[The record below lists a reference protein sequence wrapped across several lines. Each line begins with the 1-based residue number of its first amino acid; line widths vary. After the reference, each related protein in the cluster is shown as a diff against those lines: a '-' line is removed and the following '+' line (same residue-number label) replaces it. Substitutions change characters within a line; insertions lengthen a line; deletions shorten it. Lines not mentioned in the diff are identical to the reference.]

1 MDPVAH
7 TLVGATLAETALRR
21 KTPLATA
28 TLLIGVNLPD
38 VDWCI
43 AQLYGRDFSLGFRRG
58 WTHGILAL
66 IILPILLA
74 LAIYLFDH
82 VFRRRS
88 RPTAPRA
95 LLGPLV
101 GLACLSVFSHSAL
114 DWLNNYGVRLLM
126 PFDGRWF
133 YGDTLFIIDPWIWL
147 LAGVS
152 PVLAHTRTP
161 LSVGM
166 WILLGLA
173 MTLLIVDADL
183 VPTMVMVVW
192 IVGLTA
198 IVTVRVLGLF
208 RNHLPRVAMIC
219 GALAVTYIVGMMSC
233 TWIARRQAKNWLG
246 EQGVSPNEIIG
257 LMAAPLPANPFVRDV
272 IVVTSSRYYFLE
284 IDWLSHKRVRVSAP
298 SRPNGPPSPTVQ
310 AALNS
315 LSIQGMRRW
324 LRFPSYEVETIGD
337 IYRVIIHDL
346 RYSRMQRTGIGTA
359 VVELDQ
365 NLEPR

>member
-58 WTHGILAL
+58 WTHGVLAL
-66 IILPILLA
+66 IVLPILLA
-74 LAIYLFDH
+74 LAVYLFDY
-82 VFRRRS
+82 VFGRRS
-88 RPTAPRA
+88 RTTAPRA

-101 GLACLSVFSHSAL
+101 GLAYLSVFSHSAL
-114 DWLNNYGVRLLM
+114 DWLNNYGIRLLM

-147 LAGVS
+147 LMGVS
-152 PVLAHTRTP
+152 PVLAHTRAP
-161 LSVGM
+161 LSVAM

-173 MTLLIVDADL
+173 MTLLIVGTNL
-183 VPTMVMVVW
+183 VPAMVVVVW
-192 IVGLTA
+192 VVGLTA
-198 IVTVRVLGLF
+198 IITVRGLGLF
-208 RNHLPRVAMIC
+208 RNHRSRVAMIC
-219 GALAVTYIVGMMSC
+219 GALAITYITGMMGG
-233 TWIARRQAKNWLG
+233 TWIARGQVKNWLR
-246 EQGVSPNEIIG
+246 EQGVSPSEIIG

-272 IVVTSSRYYFLE
+272 IVVTHSRYYFIE
-284 IDWLSHKRVRVSAP
+284 IDWLSNERFRVSSP
-298 SRPNGPPSPTVQ
+298 SRANGPPSPTVQ

-315 LSIQGMRRW
+315 PGIQGMRRW

-359 VVELDQ
+359 VVELDR
-365 NLEPR
+365 NFEPR